1 MFLRITLFL
10 ITCTLFSSG
19 LIAQETWS
27 LEKCV
32 RYAQQ
37 NSLTIKQA
45 QYGIQ
50 NAELNAKQQR
60 FNRLPSVNGSMSAGV
75 QFGRTIDPTT
85 NSFNNDRIGFNSYSL
100 NAGVTVFNGN
110 RINNAIKQSK
120 IDLEAAVLDAEASVN
135 DISLLVASAY
145 LNILLAEEQ
154 LENAK
159 NRLELSQEQL
169 DQTEKMIQAG
179 TLPVNDRLDFV
190 AQIALDEQ
198 TIIEAENQVNI
209 NYLNL
214 KQLMVLDPSQDI
226 RIVKPDIAVPSD
238 ANPEAFTLEQVYSS
252 ALGTQPQVKA
262 GDLRI
267 ESAKYQELL
276 AKGNLLPRVSIFDGL
291 STNYSSIAKD
301 FLNPNT
307 DNAMLVL
314 EETGRPVVVN
324 GQEAIVQEFFT
335 SGVVF
340 PNKSYTDQLNENFGQ
355 NVGISVQVP
364 IYNNHFN
371 RISMERARV
380 NALNAE
386 VSSRQIRQTLKT
398 NVQRAIA
405 DAKAAKE
412 SFKAAQRSVDAA
424 EAAYDNSQ
432 KRFDLGAINTLE
444 FSTARNN
451 FDRAQVELTRAKFQ
465 YIFNLKIV
473 DFYLGKE
480 LKLD

>member
-262 GDLRI
+262 GDLRV

-276 AKGNLLPRVSIFDGL
+276 AKGNLLPSVSIFGGL
-291 STNYSSIAKD
+291 RTNYSSIAKD